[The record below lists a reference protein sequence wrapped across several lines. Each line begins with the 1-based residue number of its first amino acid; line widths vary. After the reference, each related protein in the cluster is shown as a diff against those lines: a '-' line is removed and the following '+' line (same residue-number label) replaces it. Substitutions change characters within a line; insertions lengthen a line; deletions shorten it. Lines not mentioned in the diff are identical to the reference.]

1 MKKLFLLFVAVS
13 LGISAFAQEKKFVQ
27 FAESVYDFGVI
38 AEGGGNY
45 GTFTAV
51 FKFTNVGNSPIFIE
65 NARASCGCTTPRIDL
80 SKPIAPGDSSEIPV
94 AYNTNG
100 RPGSFNKDVTI
111 TFKNAAGETSVE
123 RIVIKGRVTPKGAQN
138 AQNTAKEE
146 NISKQTE
153 PQKDNA
159 QKSNNKNK
167 SSEQK
172 PNKKSKKSK
181 VIPT

>member
-138 AQNTAKEE
+138 TAKEE
-146 NISKQTE
+146 NISKKTE

>member
-1 MKKLFLLFVAVS
+1 MKKLFLLFITAS
-13 LGISAFAQEKKFVQ
+13 LGISSFAQEKKIVQ

-45 GTFTAV
+45 GTFTAI

-80 SKPIAPGDSSEIPV
+80 GKPIAPGDSGEIPV

-111 TFKNAAGETSVE
+111 TFKNAAGETSVD
-123 RIVIKGRVTPKGAQN
+123 RIVIKGRVTPKSAQN
-138 AQNTAKEE
+138 IAKEE
-146 NISKQTE
+146 NMPKKTDA
-153 PQKDNA
+153 QKDNS
-159 QKSNNKNK
+159 QKGNHNK

-172 PNKKSKKSK
+172 SNKKGKKSK